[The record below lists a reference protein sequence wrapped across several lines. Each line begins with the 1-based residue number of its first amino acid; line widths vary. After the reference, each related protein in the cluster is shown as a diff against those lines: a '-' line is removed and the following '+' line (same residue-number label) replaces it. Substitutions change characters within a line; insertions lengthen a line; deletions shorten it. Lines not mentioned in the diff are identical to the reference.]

1 MKFQRIALFSFGVK
15 TTLMLAHTQDLSVTR
30 FQTIIPNCSIEQ
42 NTCEKT
48 WDEHVYF
55 LHWQCAVL
63 REEEAPGQT
72 RGDPGGEAAGWVEAR
87 CRHLHSSAGG
97 VREQSQLTSY
107 TNTIVYSLSSS
118 EPCKKYT
125 HCWWIYKQFQHSR
138 IFHDIT
144 QDMLFS
150 YCDFF
155 FIRLRD

>member
-15 TTLMLAHTQDLSVTR
+15 TTLMLAHTQDLSLTR
-30 FQTIIPNCSIEQ
+30 FQTITPNCSIEQ

-118 EPCKKYT
+118 EPCKKYNT
-125 HCWWIYKQFQHSR
+125 LLMDIQAISTFQNLPRHNSR
-138 IFHDIT
+138 YAFFLLW
-144 QDMLFS
+144 LFL
-150 YCDFF
+150 Y
-155 FIRLRD
+155 